1 MTTTTIDPPQ
11 LPTTIRAYLA
21 AHAAKETDAAAR
33 TFDPDAVVIDEGHAF
48 RGAAQVRQFLGKAGS
63 EYTYTSD
70 LVGAERV
77 DDDQWVA
84 VNRLEGDFP
93 GGVVELRYAFT
104 LVDDLITELVIA
116 P

>member
-1 MTTTTIDPPQ
+1 MTTTTIDPTE
-11 LPTTIRAYLA
+11 LPATIRTYLA
-21 AHAAKETDAAAR
+21 AHTAREIDAAAR
-33 TFDPDAVVIDEGHAF
+33 TFAPEAVVVDDGHTF
-48 RGAAQVRQFLGKAGS
+48 RGAEQVREFLGKAGS
-63 EYTYTSD
+63 EYTYTTD

-84 VNRLEGDFP
+84 VVRLEGDFP
-93 GGVVELRYAFT
+93 GGVVELRYPFT